1 MKLLHLIHGDEVLLV
16 QEAVDN
22 LHEKAKTAG
31 FTEKQIVTVDG
42 QFDIN
47 ALNDLTQNFSLFA
60 EKKRVELRCG
70 DKMPAEL
77 MKWLEAYA
85 NTLEKYPDLCLIV
98 VTSKLTKAQQTTKW
112 ASAIA
117 KFGAVMPIWD
127 VDLSGF
133 PRWLDGRLTQHKLKL
148 TNEARSALIERTEGN
163 LLASMQVI
171 LKLSFVS
178 EGNVVDLT
186 HLEPL
191 LAHNAHYDLFDL
203 MSQVLQGNMK
213 RALRILEH
221 LEQEGEAVL
230 VLWAFAREVKTL
242 IQIQEQKA
250 SIPLRDLYR
259 KLNIWDKRQ
268 PEVESALRRIKTKVL
283 YEVMALCADIDL
295 MIKGLRDGN
304 PWFALKQGLL
314 RLC

>member
-1 MKLLHLIHGDEVLLV
+1 MKLLYLIHGDEALLV

-22 LHEKAKTAG
+22 LHEKTKAEG
-31 FTEKQIVTVDG
+31 FTEKQILTVDAQFDVTV
-42 QFDIN
+42 
-47 ALNDLTQNFSLFA
+47 LNDLVQNFSLFA
-60 EKKRVELRCG
+60 DKKRVELRCG

-117 KFGAVMPIWD
+117 KSGAVMPVWD
-127 VDLSGF
+127 VDLAGF

-171 LKLSFVS
+171 LKLNLVS
-178 EGNVVDLT
+178 EGNVVDLA

-191 LAHNAHYDLFDL
+191 LAQSAHYDLFDL
-203 MSQVLQGNMK
+203 MSQVLQGNVK
-213 RALRILEH
+213 RALRILQH
-221 LEQEGEAVL
+221 LEHEGEAVL

-250 SIPLRDLYR
+250 SVPLRDLYR

-268 PEVESALRRIKTKVL
+268 PEVESALRRIKTKTL
-283 YEVMALCADIDL
+283 YEVMSLCADIDL
-295 MIKGLRDGN
+295 MIKGLKDGN